1 MASGTHQ
8 SRLAVMLPL
17 GWRDGPLRAEFMRG
31 FKVGERTVEACGEA
45 LPRLDWYGLNPGE
58 SPATLLGSSRELQL
72 VVAPPSADLRAF
84 ATLADQR
91 DLSVVLPYQRGQ
103 SLNTLRSLEGRER
116 LWPLVPSQ
124 KDDLEATVEA
134 ALEAGWSRAMVVADP
149 TAIEAEAS
157 TPFVD
162 LFKAAGGT
170 VESYEP
176 EPVQQVNPENH
187 QQLGR
192 FKKDVSWSWV
202 PTVVVADSPD
212 GALAQRLRQEQ
223 AKGRFGGGAPRNP
236 NWIWLTSADGFNTLK
251 PAPWKQLGLKHPAR
265 GRGWTSFQSLFLQR
279 WGKPPTLLSASG
291 YDTARLLALVDVAP
305 LPLSVEG
312 QRDAMGWI
320 DPEASAVPLCD
331 AFVRRRQGDGLR
343 LEAAASDFRLR
354 SGTTPSGEASVLLLE

>member
-1 MASGTHQ
+1 MAVRKGPGT
-8 SRLAVMLPL
+8 L
-17 GWRDGPLRAEFMRG
+17 
-31 FKVGERTVEACGEA
+31 T
-45 LPRLDWYGLNPGE
+45 
-58 SPATLLGSSRELQL
+58 

-176 EPVQQVNPENH
+176 EPVQQVNPEN
-187 QQLGR
+187 
-192 FKKDVSWSWV
+192 
-202 PTVVVADSPD
+202 
-212 GALAQRLRQEQ
+212 RLKLHFQ
-223 AKGRFGGGAPRNP
+223 
-236 NWIWLTSADGFNTLK
+236 
-251 PAPWKQLGLKHPAR
+251 LKHYHPIV
-265 GRGWTSFQSLFLQR
+265 QI
-279 WGKPPTLLSASG
+279 
-291 YDTARLLALVDVAP
+291 Y
-305 LPLSVEG
+305 
-312 QRDAMGWI
+312 
-320 DPEASAVPLCD
+320 
-331 AFVRRRQGDGLR
+331 
-343 LEAAASDFRLR
+343 
-354 SGTTPSGEASVLLLE
+354 